1 MKLVCGF
8 KSALTLESIL
18 LTWDENNWK
27 GKGGKSNPEHRI
39 DWPIWKLWNI
49 RPGMGRAE
57 EKLVRQWRRWK
68 EGMGRVLTWD

>member
-39 DWPIWKLWNI
+39 DRSIWKLWNI
-49 RPGMGRAE
+49 RPGMGRAK